1 MPKRSNYM
9 EQVTLNSMATIR
21 VISGLLEIIVAV
33 IFLKGGRVENAL
45 RMNAF
50 LGLIGPLVFLLVSVL
65 GVVAIAVKLS
75 WPKMILVCLGIFLV
89 MVGTKN

>member
-1 MPKRSNYM
+1 MD
-9 EQVTLNSMATIR
+9 QVTLNSMATIR
-21 VISGLLEIIVAV
+21 VISGLLEIVVAF

-75 WPKMILVCLGIFLV
+75 WYKMTMICLGIIMV
-89 MVGTKN
+89 MIGTKS

>member
-1 MPKRSNYM
+1 M

-21 VISGLLEIIVAV
+21 VISGLLEIIVAI

-75 WPKMILVCLGIFLV
+75 WPKMLLVCLGIILV